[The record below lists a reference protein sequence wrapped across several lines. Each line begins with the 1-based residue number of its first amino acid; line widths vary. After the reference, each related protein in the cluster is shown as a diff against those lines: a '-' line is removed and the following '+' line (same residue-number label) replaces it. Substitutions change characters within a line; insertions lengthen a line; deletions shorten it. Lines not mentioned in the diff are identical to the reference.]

1 VRYFTYTLRSLG
13 VTLKNLFKPPTTESF
28 GRPEPDRGERFR
40 TSFALLYEDKVADEA
55 GEIVP
60 GRGDECC
67 IACRKCEM
75 ICPSDIITV
84 SAGDKAVSAITGKKR
99 GYLSDFTLD
108 LSACIFCELCVQ
120 VCPVDAIVMCR
131 EHEQPV
137 FSREDLLLTHA
148 RLYDNG
154 LNKPLSWGTGTKLV
168 DMQDVNR
175 LSPAQ
180 EAAKAEAQ
188 AAAEAAASAKAAAEA
203 AVNAEATASAE
214 AIANA
219 DEEVPS

>member
-1 VRYFTYTLRSLG
+1 MRYFTYSIRSLG
-13 VTLKNLFKPPTTESF
+13 VTLKNLFKPPTTQSF
-28 GRPEPDRGERFR
+28 GRPELEHGERFR
-40 TSFALLYEDKVADEA
+40 TSFALLYENRRLDEA
-55 GEIVP
+55 GEIVH
-60 GRGDECC
+60 GQGDELC

-84 SAGDKAVSAITGKKR
+84 TAGDKAVSALTGKKR

-108 LSACIFCELCVQ
+108 LTACIYCELCVQ
-120 VCPVDAIVMCR
+120 VCPVDAIVMCGEHQEPAYAR
-131 EHEQPV
+131 EH
-137 FSREDLLLTHA
+137 LLLTHA

-180 EAAKAEAQ
+180 Q
-188 AAAEAAASAKAAAEA
+188 AAS
-203 AVNAEATASAE
+203 
-214 AIANA
+214 
-219 DEEVPS
+219 